1 MTALHRWLAIFRELP
16 RRNLGLKLM
25 ALAAS
30 VMLWWFV
37 AAESNIQVGYV
48 VPLEIRN
55 LPAEFAITN
64 KVERQVEVRLSGP
77 ASLLGSIRQKDLYAA
92 IDVAGAKP
100 GRELY
105 RLSEQSFHIPIGVHV
120 QRIYPATVEVW
131 MERLERKLLPVVARV
146 GGSARIRKRILETRV
161 EPAELEVEALPGDFA
176 RFRSLTTEEVVPD
189 VFRGAYSATA
199 RVELPVEHA
208 KIVGTSTVRVT
219 VRFPE

>member
-1 MTALHRWLAIFRELP
+1 VPDFQRWIAFFREFP

-30 VMLWWFV
+30 VVLWWFV

-55 LPAEFAITN
+55 LPTGMAIVN

-77 ASLLGSIRQKDLYAA
+77 ASLLGSIRQKDLYAT
-92 IDVAGAKP
+92 IEMSNAKP
-100 GRELY
+100 GRERF
-105 RLSEQSFHIPIGVHV
+105 RLSEQSINLPIGVHV
-120 QRIYPATVEVW
+120 QRIYPGSVEVAL
-131 MERLERKLLPVVARV
+131 ERLERKSLPVVARI
-146 GGSARIRKRILETRV
+146 GGNAKVRKRILGVGVDPPEI
-161 EPAELEVEALPGDFA
+161 EVEALPGDLA
-176 RFRSLTTEEVVPD
+176 RVRSLSTEEVVPD
-189 VFRGAYSATA
+189 VIRGTYSAKA

-219 VRFPE
+219 VRFAE